1 MAKWPVHNKVL
12 LSLTNLFW
20 PIVVKQYSFICP
32 IKKRNFSKWKHWRQ
46 LNKLNYWLWKY
57 QITYWTLSVDW
68 TWCFLI
74 PITHYYLS
82 TPIQGLPNSFS
93 DNNKN
98 ISALACGE
106 PLQNFL
112 ALIMKHYKY
121 CLTCFQIHA
130 AFQVQNCSQSSHTI
144 NEVIWMHKLFEVGK
158 ILHFHFQCFK

>member
-1 MAKWPVHNKVL
+1 MNFNQILANRFFSANENIEDSW
-12 LSLTNLFW
+12 TNWTTDFEN
-20 PIVVKQYSFICP
+20 
-32 IKKRNFSKWKHWRQ
+32 IKLQIHWQ
-46 LNKLNYWLWKY
+46 CVSGD
-57 QITYWTLSVDW
+57 WTL
-68 TWCFLI
+68 CFLI

-130 AFQVQNCSQSSHTI
+130 VFQVQNCSQSSHTI

-158 ILHFHFQCFK
+158 ILHFHFKCFK